1 MNTTTKKFLSAV
13 MAAAIVFSQASA
25 PVAAATVRGTS
36 SASQSD
42 TVKSSRK
49 DFGNS
54 SYWSK
59 KDKYGCAYPYSY
71 YRYAVKSKA
80 MKKLYVKIYNALHD
94 RKSSITF
101 DRGEAGNWSYILSD
115 LGKECPELYYYTGYS
130 RETIKDGNGRLLKE
144 VVTLEYLPE
153 KTLASHDKIFA
164 EVLADFDAYLDKKD
178 VTTTKQFLNAAL
190 AFIGSRVEYD
200 YEGMANHKN
209 HPDCDNIVGAFI
221 DGKVVCEGYVR
232 AFNYLC
238 RAYGIACCPKAA
250 ESESSSHA
258 LSTVVYKNTWYNYDP
273 TAYKKSYKQMTT
285 DAEVKDYGYEV
296 KLNTT
301 MWISPAATGKPV
313 KPATPKPKS
322 EDTTPKLESDTDEDI
337 FTNYQYSDYSI
348 FTFIV
353 KNHIGY
359 AREDGYTYYV
369 IKPPKD
375 KIDTTIDNLKKMKKD
390 GLITYKALYKG
401 KDFVKVEL

>member
-13 MAAAIVFSQASA
+13 MTAAIVFSQAAA
-25 PVAAATVRGTS
+25 PAAAATARGTS

-71 YRYAVKSKA
+71 YRYAGSSEA
-80 MKKLYVKIYNALHD
+80 MEKLYVKIYNALHD
-94 RKSSITF
+94 RKSSI
-101 DRGEAGNWSYILSD
+101 ILYKNEGDWGSIVST
-115 LGKECPELYYYTGYS
+115 LSKECPELYYYVDS
-130 RETIKDGNGRLLKE
+130 DMVAIKDKNGYTGNYRI
-144 VVTLEYLPE
+144 TFEYLPE

-164 EVLADFDAYLDKKD
+164 EVLDDFDAYLDKKD

-200 YEGMANHKN
+200 YGADNDRKKYS
-209 HPDCDNIVGAFI
+209 DCDGIVGAFVN
-221 DGKVVCEGYVR
+221 GKARCGGYAQ

-238 RAYGIACCPKAA
+238 RAYGIACCPKYA
-250 ESESSSHA
+250 EGDSGNHA

-296 KLNTT
+296 SLNNKQWT
-301 MWISPAATGKPV
+301 SPASTGKPI

-322 EDTTPKLESDTDEDI
+322 EDTTPKLESDTEELLYIDLHYESYERFSFIAETDI
-337 FTNYQYSDYSI
+337 SYPR
-348 FTFIV
+348 
-353 KNHIGY
+353 KK
-359 AREDGYTYYV
+359 GYTYV
-369 IKPPKD
+369 KITVPDGRLDLTIKY
-375 KIDTTIDNLKKMKKD
+375 LKQMKKD

>member
-13 MAAAIVFSQASA
+13 MTAAIVFSQASA
-25 PVAAATVRGTS
+25 PVAAATTSRGTS

-71 YRYAVKSKA
+71 YRYAGSSEA
-80 MKKLYVKIYNALHD
+80 MEKLYVKIYNALHD

-101 DRGEAGNWSYILSD
+101 DRSEGDWATILSE
-115 LGKECPELYYYTGYS
+115 LGNSCPELYYYKRYS
-130 RETIKDGNGRLLKE
+130 RKNVTDEKGYMVKE
-144 VVTLEYLPE
+144 IVTFEYLPE

-164 EVLADFDAYLDKKD
+164 EVLDDFEAYLDKKD

-190 AFIGSRVEYD
+190 AFVGSRVEYD
-200 YEGMANHKN
+200 YEAKGSHKK
-209 HPDCDNIVGAFI
+209 HLDCENIVGAFV
-221 DGKVVCEGYVR
+221 DGKVVCEGYVQ

-238 RAYGIACCPKAA
+238 RAYGIAYCPKH
-250 ESESSSHA
+250 SEGGSNHA
-258 LSTVVYKNTWYNYDP
+258 LSTVIYKNTWYNYDP
-273 TAYKKSYKQMTT
+273 TAYKDSDRQMTT
-285 DAEVKDYGYEV
+285 DAQVKDYGYAV

-301 MWISPAATGKPV
+301 KWVSPAATGKPI
-313 KPATPKPKS
+313 KPATPKPKT
-322 EDTTPKLESDTDEDI
+322 EDTTPKLESDTKEDI

-353 KNHIGY
+353 KNHIRY
-359 AREDGYTYYV
+359 AREDDCTYYV

-375 KIDTTIDNLKKMKKD
+375 KIDITIDNLKKMKED
-390 GLITYKALYKG
+390 DLITYKALYKG

>member
-13 MAAAIVFSQASA
+13 MTAAIVFSQASA

-71 YRYAVKSKA
+71 YRYAGKSEA
-80 MKKLYVKIYNALHD
+80 MEKLYVKIYNALHD
-94 RKSSITF
+94 RKSSI
-101 DRGEAGNWSYILSD
+101 ILYKNEGDWGSIVST
-115 LGKECPELYYYTGYS
+115 LRKECPELYYYVDS
-130 RETIKDGNGRLLKE
+130 DMVAIKDKNGYTGNYRI
-144 VVTLEYLPE
+144 TFEYLPE
-153 KTLASHDKIFA
+153 KALASHDKIFA
-164 EVLADFDAYLDKKD
+164 EVLDDFDAYLDKKD

-200 YEGMANHKN
+200 YEAGNDRKKYS
-209 HPDCDNIVGAFI
+209 DCDGIVGAFVN
-221 DGKVVCEGYVR
+221 GKAQCGGYAQ

-238 RAYGIACCPKAA
+238 RAYGIACCPKYA
-250 ESESSSHA
+250 EGEVNHA
-258 LSTVVYKNTWYNYDP
+258 LSTVIYKNTWYNYDP
-273 TAYKKSYKQMTT
+273 TGYKRSYEQMTT
-285 DAEVKDYGYEV
+285 DAQVKDYGYDV
-296 KLNTT
+296 DLNNKH
-301 MWISPAATGKPV
+301 WKSPAATGKPI